1 MSSVSEHRA
10 RAEGLGAVSVG
21 VLTVSDT
28 RDLATDRSG
37 QLILDLVAEAGHNA
51 AERRLVRDEP
61 DQIRDAVLD
70 LCRAGLD
77 AVLSSGGTGIGTRD
91 QTCDVVRPLLEKEL
105 PGYGELFRMLSW
117 EEVGSAAMLS
127 RAVAGTVGRTLV
139 FCMPGS
145 SNAVRLAMTRLIL
158 PELRHLVHE
167 LHR

>member
-70 LCRAGLD
+70 LCAFKGRTCWGGCRHRAG
-77 AVLSSGGTGIGTRD
+77 
-91 QTCDVVRPLLEKEL
+91 
-105 PGYGELFRMLSW
+105 
-117 EEVGSAAMLS
+117 
-127 RAVAGTVGRTLV
+127 GRTQDDFSVRAYVNQQAYAFILRQAGCQQARDEV
-139 FCMPGS
+139 RSYVCAEIGE
-145 SNAVRLAMTRLIL
+145 AVHLGLRQDIQAYLLRRCLNHIL
-158 PELRHLVHE
+158 YSGDKGF
-167 LHR
+167 